1 MSNVVIAA
9 GPGYGFA
16 RWFYVWMA
24 VLCALLVFAGFAPT
38 YWLQLLPGTFI
49 GSPLLHLHAVLFSAW
64 PLFFVA
70 QTTMAARG
78 QVGRHRAWGMLGIAL
93 ATAMV
98 LVGVG
103 AANNVLVGR
112 LAAGLGDRARAFHI
126 VPISQMFLFAV
137 LVCAAIATVTRPEIH
152 RRLMLLAT
160 ISIMPPAIA
169 RISFVFNA
177 GFAPGARPGLGPL
190 RTVESVAALGYVTD
204 ALILAPIAHDLLRRG
219 RPHPANVIGGIFIV
233 AVQVLRG
240 PVSTTQWWY
249 AIADFLA
256 RFSG

>member
-1 MSNVVIAA
+1 MPRDIEALRQERSLAHEQQPV
-9 GPGYGFA
+9 
-16 RWFYVWMA
+16 RRYVSR
-24 VLCALLVFAGFAPT
+24 VRVGCEQTRDTGRRER
-38 YWLQLLPGTFI
+38 GEI
-49 GSPLLHLHAVLFSAW
+49 DSPH
-64 PLFFVA
+64 
-70 QTTMAARG
+70 
-78 QVGRHRAWGMLGIAL
+78 
-93 ATAMV
+93 
-98 LVGVG
+98 
-103 AANNVLVGR
+103 VLVGR

-169 RISFVFNA
+169 RISFLFNA

-219 RPHPANVIGGIFIV
+219 RPHPANVIGGILIV
-233 AVQVLRG
+233 SVQVLRG
-240 PVSTTQWWY
+240 PASTTQGWY